1 MKLLIL
7 GLILIG
13 IALLAWGAAVANGR
27 GSADERVAG
36 AFPIMAGLGFIVLGF
51 VIALAWLLIRA

>member
-1 MKLLIL
+1 M
-7 GLILIG
+7 IG
-13 IALLAWGAAVANGR
+13 IALLAWGAVVANGR